1 MGLIFA
7 VEIYISL
14 NSGLIKFAPSYYV
27 EFGTHISP
35 ILRFNFVTWVLKL
48 KLVFV
53 DLRESMTFLSFYNM
67 AKLKVP
73 SVCLEHPE
81 RLTVYTGDHMSYWC
95 NFCIYC
101 HLVISA
107 WRKHVGR
114 ERKSIMC
121 KVLPTLVSLLYSVT
135 MRAKRLA
142 MRRQKTRDSVMLSSS
157 LPLEYLSIP
166 GSCRTQ
172 NGNSACT

>member
-53 DLRESMTFLSFYNM
+53 DLRESMTFLQ
-67 AKLKVP
+67 
-73 SVCLEHPE
+73 
-81 RLTVYTGDHMSYWC
+81 C
-95 NFCIYC
+95 NI
-101 HLVISA
+101 L
-107 WRKHVGR
+107 
-114 ERKSIMC
+114 
-121 KVLPTLVSLLYSVT
+121 
-135 MRAKRLA
+135 
-142 MRRQKTRDSVMLSSS
+142 
-157 LPLEYLSIP
+157 
-166 GSCRTQ
+166 
-172 NGNSACT
+172 